1 MKSNWT
7 GARKE
12 SKDWTNGIGSA
23 VLDKKASKRIG
34 KYANKSA
41 KSFISGMQK
50 SISAKGL

>member
-12 SKDWTNGIGSA
+12 SKDWAIGIGTA

-41 KSFISGMQK
+41 KSFISDMKK
-50 SISAKGL
+50 SMSTKAL